1 MAIFYPPLKK
11 IPHLKVAPTPGEQHM
26 LDFLQRTL
34 DNSYEVFYQS
44 HLDGLQPDFV
54 IVHKNHGILV
64 IEVKD
69 YHLDAYKY
77 VDFSCWKV
85 CPAHQ
90 PEQTIRSPFKQVKSY
105 KDALCQLYFRKLNE
119 KLSFYSKYYAVI
131 SAGVYFFKATHR
143 DIEDFL
149 KPAHDFSA
157 KHILYWGSDDLS
169 DFQRFFSYVDP
180 YFTQKT
186 SKTFSNDLYEE
197 AVRVLQP
204 DLKVR
209 RHKAIPNSAFD
220 KQRQKLL
227 LSKAKKAGK
236 VHGVAGSGKT
246 EILVRR
252 AVNAYRRTR
261 SPVLIT
267 MFNITMRNY
276 LQDRLNDI
284 RGDVPRSAFDIIHYH
299 ALIAYHDREK
309 ARHMKKYK
317 AIFVDEVQDFMKEW
331 VDDLRNHWLY
341 KDDNDWEIVFFG
353 DEKQHLYE
361 TAELVQEG
369 GAKRAYTGVKG
380 QWNELKNSF
389 RLDSKIA
396 LFSMVFLR
404 QFATNPK
411 DVSQIITSQT
421 NLFDDS
427 QIAYF
432 QLDQLDCPFIYQTY
446 RNLIQ
451 KPKLAHRPNDNDIVF
466 LGSVI
471 SPVRLL
477 EQYFR
482 IEHKFRTTT
491 TFESQED
498 FELIARS
505 GTSPEHQKEKL
516 DALRRGRKFNFWAES
531 GTIKFST
538 IHSFKG
544 WEMESVF
551 IIIDNELDEMERIT
565 PELLYTAFTRAMRNL
580 VIIEIGKSQYT
591 SFFKKYFRY

>member
-11 IPHLKVAPTPGEQHM
+11 IPYLKVPPTPGEQQM
-26 LDFLQRTL
+26 LDFLQCTL

-69 YHLDAYKY
+69 YHLDAYRY
-77 VDFSCWKV
+77 MDFSCWQA

-90 PEQTIRSPFKQVKSY
+90 PEQTIRSPFQQAKSY

-119 KLSFYSKYYAVI
+119 KLSFYNKYYAVI
-131 SAGVYFFKATHR
+131 STGVYFFNATHR
-143 DIEDFL
+143 EIEFFL
-149 KPAHDFSA
+149 EPAHDFSA
-157 KHILYWGSDDLS
+157 KHILYWGSDDLAN
-169 DFQRFFSYVDP
+169 FQRFFSHVDP

-220 KQRQKLL
+220 KRRQKLL
-227 LSKAKKAGK
+227 HSKAKTDGK
-236 VHGVAGSGKT
+236 VRGVAGSGKT

-252 AVNAYRRTR
+252 AVNAYRRTQ

-276 LQDRLNDI
+276 LQDRLNDVRSDI
-284 RGDVPRSAFDIIHYH
+284 PREAFDIIHYH
-299 ALIAYHDREK
+299 ALVTYHDREK
-309 ARHMKKYK
+309 ARQMKKYK

-331 VDDLRNHWLY
+331 VDDLRNNWLY
-341 KDDNDWEIVFFG
+341 KEDNDWEIFFFG
-353 DEKQHLYE
+353 DEKQHLYKA
-361 TAELVQEG
+361 AELVLEG
-369 GAKRAYTGVKG
+369 EVKRPYTGVKG
-380 QWNELKNSF
+380 RWNELKKSF

-396 LFSMVFLR
+396 LFSTVFLK
-404 QFATNPK
+404 QFAADPK
-411 DVSQIITSQT
+411 DVSQIITSQA

-432 QLDQLDCPFIYQTY
+432 QLEQLDCPFVYQIY
-446 RNLIQ
+446 RNLVH
-451 KPKLAHRPNDNDIVF
+451 KPQLANRPNDNDIVF
-466 LGSVI
+466 LGSAI

-482 IEHKFRTTT
+482 VEHKFRTTT
-491 TFESQED
+491 TFEKQEA
-498 FELIARS
+498 FEYITKS
-505 GTSPEHQKEKL
+505 GISPEQKQENL

-544 WEMESVF
+544 WEMENVF
-551 IIIDNELDEMERIT
+551 IIIDNQLDDTVHIT
-565 PELLYTAFTRAMRNL
+565 PELLYTAFTRAIRNL
-580 VIIEIGKSQYT
+580 VIIEIGKSRYT
-591 SFFKKYFRY
+591 SFFKKYFQE